1 MMKTYMTRI
10 LTVLM
15 LMMFSM
21 GASADVKIFFGEK
34 GEELKTGETKIQGD
48 NGTIAIEQKASDDG
62 SSTTIYL
69 TFTPNNGYTISSD
82 NIEVYAVISTGSG
95 STRTPE
101 ISGDPLK
108 LNEESSKDP
117 EKRYSVKIDSK
128 LGLWIKV
135 AKFGSGSKG
144 NRDVTNPTYYAL
156 HQNGKGYLRV
166 NGEGSVS
173 LSNDGTFRYGNIF
186 DNNGSSLWVY
196 TSDGYLKNNY
206 FYLNVANN
214 STLYLSVDPVTQW
227 TLEDIDGQTKKHV
240 KINDGANDLYLCN
253 DNNTIKLATSPSSYY
268 NACPITLTEQSWSGP
283 TTSDLTLQSPQLIT
297 YLRGYF
303 TQKFNYSFVNDAGA
317 TVSENNKERRVYAT
331 YSYTSGGDSNKGTDW
346 DISSDGIIYNLKASG
361 DVAVTATYDVLPSDP
376 IALALHP
383 AASSMS
389 NRKFTIKQKALSPTA
404 NMDYLIFS
412 IKGGD
417 DYRYPYDDGIA
428 QDNPVKANGKG
439 GTTNASV
446 LTDPLNDGLG
456 RNQQISWNITTD
468 DAGFCM
474 FQNTSTGRYL
484 YFYEPKST
492 SGSFG
497 ELRVGATTLPTDA
510 TLSQYKFRLYKTSTT
525 DYSTCYFII
534 PYSKLFAIYKSDG
547 IASDLYASLNITDYK
562 TDNTIRLFK
571 SNDNSKWCIYKYEAE
586 YRVRTDFTFSGPAS
600 TDATGNVTF
609 TSSDGWYG
617 KYIKES
623 PKDGGGQRGLV
634 VSGSYNTNKVN
645 YIWTVIGLDDY
656 IDHTDWT
663 TGDGGYVKTIEN
675 NKTFTFNVTSLPVST
690 ASGTIQLQLRGG
702 EEDKNS
708 TTNPYKWSGKKT
720 LGFTILGN
728 GTVEFTEI
736 SSLSEITSS
745 GGAYRLTGNASGTPG
760 VSSFSGILDGNGYT
774 ISGLTAPL
782 FTTLNNGT
790 VRNLNVSGVSIAGHA
805 GPTGA
810 IAGTANGG
818 SRIYN
823 VGILD
828 GSVGSSGVCGG
839 LVGVLDGSA
848 RVVNCFSYANIT
860 SGTTVGG
867 IVGENKFAT
876 TTADMRTMV
885 MNCMFYGDFDI
896 NNTIDRAPIYNG
908 KIITNRGDNNGVS
921 NFNYFWAGA
930 DYVQKQKINTYNC
943 ALSAETRYLQ
953 RFEFFR
959 NLLNSNREVAAWW
972 ATGSRNNK
980 NEMMKWVMEPD
991 QIGTSTP
998 YPILKAPG
1006 RYKSVVYIDDLQIN
1020 EVTHT
1025 GTSNSTNPRLSTL
1038 NVTIEMGNGAVYEH
1052 PTNASIVN
1060 SSLTL
1065 DILDKDPDH
1074 FNFNYKKV
1082 QLPYYNDVGTKN
1094 YTGNRVVTGWKIVR
1108 ISDGS
1113 HHFSKANA
1121 DATAEVSDEGDITLT
1136 TPYNFADRHCTDK
1149 DLYSVSGRIFNQGAY
1164 WDVPEGVTAIT
1175 IQPYWAKAA
1184 YLADAYADVTYNQNM
1199 NTSYNVPNVG
1209 GGQIYTNGDSYDI
1222 NGENQVVYTSI
1233 SSAIG
1238 SSALNPN
1245 TSHTVYDYA
1254 VVLVGNY
1261 HQYYTEKAAIGGSF
1275 PYTVTSIDRDG
1286 DNEPD
1291 YSYILRFDNRCVTH
1305 PVRVDF
1311 LNIPGLGMAQKS
1323 SGGTGTYNF
1332 GIMQPKG
1339 WFEATNT
1346 ALFRVTQ
1353 LEYDLKGRSMAPMI
1367 LQGGVIEQWVTYA
1380 QGSGEA
1386 NAVEYYHVGGNVWF
1400 KEFHIGAHQDRQD
1413 VVSPH
1418 PPISVTGG
1426 DYEEFYLT
1434 GLYNTPTNN
1443 YDDNAECYIN
1453 GGHFGKVAGTGY
1465 QGLGASG
1472 GNSKGDIIWQ
1482 IDNAD
1487 IDEFYAGG
1495 INAAHKAEGNIY
1507 TVISNS
1513 RVDQFCGGPKFG
1525 DMNSDKK
1532 VVTNATDCTFR
1543 TFFGAGFGGNSYNRR
1558 YPTNQTNKVNI
1569 DWNSWVQGNDG
1580 LKYRY
1585 DSGKGGVETR
1595 IDYQFLPMSDN
1606 TSNVCRLFVDY
1617 VSFSLATTHDV
1628 TSKLTDCTI
1637 TKSPLGSLDLFEGCI
1652 GNFYGGGS
1660 LGKVDGP
1667 VKSTLINCTVEGNA
1681 FGAGYS
1687 ASTPKVG
1694 VMDNS
1699 FQKQPH
1705 YDENLGAYLEA
1716 KLPATTP
1723 YTWEHRNVVNSKETA
1738 INTTNHIL
1746 YTSEDLTA
1754 LGKVTGTATLNIEG
1768 TTTVAGNVYG
1778 GGEES
1783 DVAGNTQVTISNGTI
1798 GNGSSIDVEHGNVFG
1813 GGKGSSEN
1821 YECDKA
1827 MVGVNNAGAGVDPG
1841 TDENK
1846 DKGTKV
1852 TISNGTVYGNVY
1864 GGGEVGRVEWNTQ
1877 VTIGTAGDTQNT
1889 PTVNGNVFGAGAG
1902 VETHGYSA
1910 LVRGNSTVLVQ
1921 GKAKVLQNV
1930 YGGGEKATVG
1940 RYWVKGINNM
1950 DGDNVIEE
1958 AKPVPDDLPVGM
1970 PYKQQSGGKCKVIIQ
1985 DNAQIGPDDGGTKTA
2000 GHVFGAGKGVVP
2012 GTYNYTSFSGAS
2024 RKSYP
2029 YRMALYDSEKYSDDQ
2044 KNVTWEYFDPD
2055 NKDTNLNIWEYFN
2068 TEEKYL
2074 TFLQT
2079 LALVTNSNV
2088 TIDGSS
2094 IVKGSVYGGSE
2105 SGYVQHD
2112 TKVTVSGGTIGTTDL
2127 GGAYFGNVYGGGKGD
2142 AENTGTNNNYL
2153 AAGIVKGCTKVKIEG
2168 GTILH
2173 NIYGGG
2179 AYGSVGVFDYNATTG
2194 LPTGL
2199 KTTAPTNSGKTEIYI
2214 TGGTIGTTGKENG
2227 MIFGSS
2233 RGNVGA
2239 PNSIHDKLAWVYD
2252 THVAIGDTTENAT
2265 ITTAAPLIRGSIY
2278 GGGENGHNLNNSYV
2292 RINGGTIGISE
2303 GEPVT
2308 SGGVEYSGAAYPYRG
2323 NVYGGGCGTDKY
2335 YASGVAGQ
2343 GHTLNDGLGDT
2354 FNPKAGIVQG
2364 NAFVN
2369 MTAGYVVHNVY
2380 GAGAMGSVGKLN
2392 TDGTVTGGTTTINI
2406 SGGTIGVDGT
2416 KGDGNVFGAARGDV
2430 DAISNEAA
2438 LVRKAT
2444 DVSISGSALI
2454 KGNVYGGGELGCVGT
2469 YSISDDMRTF
2479 TWQDTDGTN
2488 NTAANSDNKNTGIC
2502 NVIIDGSSAV
2512 INGHVF
2518 GAGKGKDDTF
2528 WCEKGIAYRTIVN
2541 VKNGTVNGNVYGG
2554 GEVGRVETDTKVKIG
2569 DGDGT
2574 EGGEIAPTITGS
2586 VFGGGA
2592 GVETH
2597 GYSALV
2603 RGNTT
2608 VNVEGNAA
2616 VGHSVY
2622 GGGEIASVGKYGLD
2636 AQNMPSILQGG
2647 GYCYVTVQGY
2657 ATIAEDVFGAGKGVT
2672 PHFDKDNQ
2680 DETKR
2685 SRRMTLKSGWKDRV
2699 GADRFDWNYLTDEA
2713 AYSTYLET
2721 LALATHPEVTID
2733 GSAEVSGSVFGG
2745 GELGLTKGS
2754 VVVTIQGGTITEDV
2768 YGGGKLANTN
2778 TTNSVDTNGDGVA
2791 DTTVDPTTTLNLYG
2805 GLINGDAYGGGL
2817 GQKTG
2822 FYDANGAIATSDIEA
2837 TVYGDITVNLGSI
2850 ETPATEENAAV
2861 LGPATKFNIR
2871 YEETGDKDEA
2881 NNPIKVVQSGRVFG
2895 CNNLNGSPQGDV
2907 AVNVYRTVAGTLEGL
2922 PNTRTAA
2929 ESYKKKEGDA
2939 GYVAPTYE
2947 LAAVYGGGNLADY
2960 TATDKKASVIIH
2972 TCDVSVQHVY
2982 GGGNAAVVPE
2992 TDVLVKG
2999 AYEIEHVF
3007 GGGNGKDKYKKGN
3020 EWIINAGA
3028 NVSTN
3033 TNTLLIGGYIHEAY
3047 GGSNEKG
3054 TIGGNV
3060 TINTDSKDE
3069 RCVCDLELVKLYGAG
3084 KNADIDGDL
3093 IVVLDCAPETK
3104 TEEIYGGAE
3113 NANVRGNVELTITSG
3128 SFGKVFGGNNQSG
3141 AIFGHIILNIEETS
3155 CRPIII
3161 DELYG
3166 CGNNAA
3172 YSVYGYKEGTDADG
3186 YKIYV
3191 PRTSL
3196 DDGVAVTFNKDENQ
3210 TAHTTPQYA
3219 DPQVNIISCT
3229 SIGKVFGGGYGS
3241 GATVYGN
3248 PTVNINQIYGKAYD
3262 GNAYTATATTLG
3274 EIGEVFGG
3282 GNEANVVG
3290 NTTVNV
3296 GTVDKVNLHLSVDKS
3311 GNYTMSEDSKD
3322 VVGANIT
3329 GNVYGGGNQAEVT
3342 GNTNVN
3348 IGRQATGTPTP

>member
-1 MMKTYMTRI
+1 M
-10 LTVLM
+10 LM

-21 GASADVKIFFGEK
+21 SASADVKIFFGEK
-34 GEELKTGETKIQGD
+34 GEELKTGETKIQAD

-62 SSTTIYL
+62 SQTAIYL
-69 TFTPNNGYTISSD
+69 TFTPETGYTISSD

-101 ISGDPLK
+101 ISGDPLG
-108 LNEESSKDP
+108 LTEESSKAP

-128 LGLWIKV
+128 LGLWIKKAEFV
-135 AKFGSGSKG
+135 SGSKG

-166 NGEGSVS
+166 NGEASVS
-173 LSNDGTFRYGNIF
+173 LTNHSTFYYGNIF
-186 DNNGSSLWVY
+186 SNDGSSLWVL

-206 FYLNVANN
+206 FYLNVANY

-227 TLEDIDGQTKKHV
+227 TLEDIDGQTKKHI
-240 KINDGANDLYLCN
+240 KIKNGTEDLYLCN

-268 NACPITLTEQSWSGP
+268 NACPITLTEKKWSGP

-303 TQKFNYSFVNDAGA
+303 TQNIDYSFVNDAGT
-317 TVSENNKERRVYAT
+317 TVSEKGKDRRVYAT
-331 YSYTSGGDSNKGTDW
+331 YNYVSGGSNKGTDW
-346 DISSDGIIYNLKASG
+346 DITSDGIIYNKKAK
-361 DVAVTATYDVLPSDP
+361 DNVAVTATYNVLPADP
-376 IALALHP
+376 IALASHST
-383 AASSMS
+383 ASSVS
-389 NRKFTIKQKALSPTA
+389 RKFTIQQKTLSPTA
-404 NMDYLIFS
+404 DMDYLFFS

-417 DYRYPYDDGIA
+417 DYRYPYDDGIT
-428 QDNPVKANGKG
+428 QDSPVKANGKG
-439 GTTNASV
+439 GTGNTSV
-446 LTDPLNDGLG
+446 LSDPLNDGSG

-675 NKTFTFNVTSLPVST
+675 NKTFTFNISSLPLST

-745 GGAYRLTGNASGTPG
+745 GGAYRLTGNASGTPV

-860 SGTTVGG
+860 NGTTVGG

-885 MNCMFYGDFDI
+885 MNCMFYGDI
-896 NNTIDRAPIYNG
+896 TGGTSKAPIYNG
-908 KIITNRGDNNGVS
+908 KIITNRSDQSGVS
-921 NFNYFWAGA
+921 NFNYFWADA
-930 DYVQKQKINTYNC
+930 SYVQNRHIDVYNC
-943 ALSAETRYLQ
+943 ALSAETRFLQ

-959 NLLNSNREVAAWW
+959 HMLNSNRALAAWW
-972 ATGSRNNK
+972 ATGSRDNQE
-980 NEMMKWVMEPD
+980 EMMKWVLEPS
-991 QIGTSTP
+991 QIGTATP
-998 YPILKAPG
+998 YPILKKQGYYP
-1006 RYKSVVYIDDLQIN
+1006 SVVNNNSATTSSDNSSVIDYTESTAPETPETIKTLS
-1020 EVTHT
+1020 VT
-1025 GTSNSTNPRLSTL
+1025 LSGEGIT
-1038 NVTIEMGNGAVYEH
+1038 T
-1052 PTNASIVN
+1052 T
-1060 SSLTL
+1060 SLTL
-1065 DILDKDPDH
+1065 PITDKDPNH
-1074 FNFNYKKV
+1074 FNFNYHKV
-1082 QLPYYNDVGTKN
+1082 QLPYFNDVGTGN
-1094 YTGNRVVTGWKIVR
+1094 YTNNKVVTGWEITVSGGANSFSTG
-1108 ISDGS
+1108 SDAS
-1113 HHFSKANA
+1113 ASVT
-1121 DATAEVSDEGDITLT
+1121 DGDITLT
-1136 TPYNFADRHCTDK
+1136 TPYNFADRKSTEK
-1149 DLYSVSGRIFNQGAY
+1149 DNYANSGRIFNQGAY
-1164 WDVPEGVTAIT
+1164 YDVPEGVTSIT
-1175 IQPYWAKAA
+1175 IKPHWAKCV
-1184 YLADAYADVTYNQNM
+1184 YVSDAYPDVVYNQDM
-1199 NTSYNVPNVG
+1199 GGATNVTTVG
-1209 GGQIYTNGDSYDI
+1209 GGERYKNDNYYTI
-1222 NGENQVVYTSI
+1222 NGSSQKVYTSMGN
-1233 SSAIG
+1233 AVN
-1238 SSALNPN
+1238 ALNP
-1245 TSHTVYDYA
+1245 SGSVYDNA
-1254 VVLVGNY
+1254 IVLVGNV
-1261 HQYYTEKAAIGGSF
+1261 HSLSLSSEASNK
-1275 PYTVTSIDRDG
+1275 PYTIMSIDLDN

-1291 YSYILRFDNRCVTH
+1291 YSYILRFDGRKRVH
-1305 PVRVDF
+1305 PVRSDF
-1311 LNIPGLGMAQKS
+1311 LNIIGLGMAQKS
-1323 SGGTGTYNF
+1323 NGGTGTYNF
-1332 GIMQPKG
+1332 GIMQPLG
-1339 WFEATNT
+1339 WFESTNT
-1346 ALFRVTQ
+1346 SVFRVTQ
-1353 LEYDLKGRSMAPMI
+1353 FEYDYGGENGSKPRENSPMI
-1367 LQGGVIEQWVTYA
+1367 LQGGVIEQWVTT
-1380 QGSGEA
+1380 GGTETKHKEA
-1386 NAVEYYHVGGNVWF
+1386 KSVTYYHVGGNVWF
-1400 KEFHIGAHQDRQD
+1400 KEFHIGVHQDKTQD
-1413 VVSPH
+1413 EFVSPH

-1426 DYEEFYLT
+1426 DFNEFYLT
-1434 GLYNTPTNN
+1434 GLYNTPNAN
-1443 YDDNAECYIN
+1443 YADNAECYIN
-1453 GGHFGKVAGTGY
+1453 GGRFNKVAGTGM
-1465 QGLGASG
+1465 QGLGKSG
-1472 GNSKGDIIWQ
+1472 GADNTGNIIWQ

-1487 IDEFYAGG
+1487 INEFYAGG
-1495 INAAHKAEGNIY
+1495 TNAAHKAEGNIW

-1513 RVDQFCGGPKFG
+1513 RVDLFCGGPKFG
-1525 DMNSDKK
+1525 DMNADKT
-1532 VVTNATDCTFR
+1532 VVTNATNCTFR
-1543 TFFGAGFGGNSYNRR
+1543 AFFGAGYGGNSYNRR
-1558 YPTNQTNKVNI
+1558 YPTNKSNVTNLTNPT
-1569 DWNSWVQGNDG
+1569 WNGWVSGQYTK
-1580 LKYRY
+1580 KYDAKY
-1585 DSGKGGVETR
+1585 NGVETR
-1595 IDYQFLPMSDN
+1595 IDYQFLPMSGN
-1606 TSNVCRLFVDY
+1606 TSNVARLFVDY
-1617 VSFSLATTHDV
+1617 VSFSLATTYGV
-1628 TSKLTDCTI
+1628 TSKLTGCTI
-1637 TKSPLGSLDLFEGCI
+1637 TKSPLGTLDLFEGCI

-1667 VKSTLINCTVEGNA
+1667 VNSTLTDCTVEGNV

-1687 ASTPKVG
+1687 ATLPTVA

-1699 FQKQPH
+1699 FQTEPY
-1705 YDENLGAYLEA
+1705 YDGNLGAYLDA
-1716 KLPATTP
+1716 VLPTTET
-1723 YTWEHRNVVNSKETA
+1723 YTWQHADVVNSAKA
-1738 INTTNHIL
+1738 INTTDHIL
-1746 YTSEDLTA
+1746 YTTEDLTT
-1754 LGKVTGTATLNIEG
+1754 LGTVTGNATLNIEG

-1783 DVAGNTQVTISNGTI
+1783 NVEGNTEVTMSDGTI
-1798 GNGSSIDVEHGNVFG
+1798 GNGSSIDDEHGNVFG

-1827 MVGVNNAGAGVDPG
+1827 MVGVNNDGAGADPAA
-1841 TDENK
+1841 EANK
-1846 DKGTKV
+1846 EKGTKV
-1852 TISNGTVYGNVY
+1852 IITDGTVNGNVY
-1864 GGGEVGRVEWNTQ
+1864 GGGELGRVEWNTQ
-1877 VTIGTAGDTQNT
+1877 VTIGTKNDANESAR
-1889 PTVNGNVFGAGAG
+1889 PVISGNVFGAGAG

-1940 RYWVKGINNM
+1940 RYWVKGIN
-1950 DGDNVIEE
+1950 DNVDG
-1958 AKPVPDDLPVGM
+1958 APTAPSDLPTGM
-1970 PYKQQSGGKCKVIIQ
+1970 PYQQQSGGKCTVIIQ

-2000 GHVFGAGKGVVP
+2000 GHVFGAGKGVLPQFVE
-2012 GTYNYTSFSGAS
+2012 SGEGQS
-2024 RKSYP
+2024 QKMVKGDGVLP
-2029 YRMALYDSEKYSDDQ
+2029 DQ
-2044 KNVTWEYFDPD
+2044 LVAFTADETHATAEDA
-2055 NKDTNLNIWEYFN
+2055 
-2068 TEEKYL
+2068 YL
-2074 TFLQT
+2074 EFLQT

-2088 TIDGSS
+2088 TIDGSAT
-2094 IVKGSVYGGSE
+2094 VKGSVYGGSE
-2105 SGYVQHD
+2105 SGYVQHN
-2112 TKVTVSGGTIGTTDL
+2112 TNVIVKGGTIGTTDL
-2127 GGAYFGNVYGGGKGD
+2127 GGAYYGNVYGGGKGD
-2142 AENTGTNNNYL
+2142 ADYTGSQKNYFV
-2153 AAGIVKGCTKVKIEG
+2153 AGIVKGSTKVTIQNTMNGESILYSPN
-2168 GTILH
+2168 ILH
-2173 NIYGGG
+2173 NVYGGG
-2179 AYGSVGVFDYNATTG
+2179 AYGTVGVFDYGNDG
-2194 LPTGL
+2194 LPTAL
-2199 KTTAPTNSGKTEIYI
+2199 NANAPENSGKTEIHI

-2233 RGNVGA
+2233 RGDVGDE
-2239 PNSIHDKLAWVYD
+2239 NSIHNKLAWVYD

-2265 ITTAAPLIRGSIY
+2265 ISIATPLIRGSIY
-2278 GGGENGHNLNNSYV
+2278 GGGENGHNFRNSYV
-2292 RINGGTIGISE
+2292 RINGGTIGIPT
-2303 GEPVT
+2303 GDNVT
-2308 SGGVEYSGAAYPYRG
+2308 VTNSDNSTTTYEAYKYPYRG

-2569 DGDGT
+2569 DGDGA
-2574 EGGEIAPTITGS
+2574 EGEEIAPTITGS

-2636 AQNMPSILQGG
+2636 AENMPSILQGG
-2647 GYCYVTVQGY
+2647 GYCYVTVKGN
-2657 ATIAEDVFGAGKGVT
+2657 AAIAEDVFGAGKGVT
-2672 PHFDKDNQ
+2672 PHFDKDNS

-2685 SRRMTLKSGWKDRV
+2685 SRRMTLKSGWKDKV

-2733 GSAEVSGSVFGG
+2733 GSAAISGSVFGG

-2850 ETPATEENAAV
+2850 ETPASEGNPAV
-2861 LGPATKFNIR
+2861 LGPATKFNIH
-2871 YEETGDKDEA
+2871 YEDTGDKDEA
-2881 NNPIKVVQSGRVFG
+2881 NQPIKVVQSGRVFG

-2907 AVNVYRTVAGTLEGL
+2907 TVNVYRTVAGTLEGL

-2960 TATDKKASVIIH
+2960 TATGKKANVIIH

-2982 GGGNAAVVPE
+2982 GGGNAAAVPE

-3007 GGGNGKDKYKKGN
+3007 GGGNGKDMYKRAN
-3020 EWIINAGA
+3020 EWIPNPGA
-3028 NVSTN
+3028 NVLTN

-3141 AIFGHIILNIEETS
+3141 AIFGHIILNIEETG

-3172 YSVYGYKEGTDADG
+3172 YSVYGYKESTDADG

-3191 PRTSL
+3191 PRTSEN
-3196 DDGVAVTFNKDENQ
+3196 DGTAVTFNKDANQ
-3210 TAHTTPQYA
+3210 TAHTTPKYA
-3219 DPQVNIISCT
+3219 DPQLNIISCT

-3241 GATVYGN
+3241 GAVVYGN

-3290 NTTVNV
+3290 NTNVNIGTASTVQLHELIKSD
-3296 GTVDKVNLHLSVDKS
+3296 GTYKMS
-3311 GNYTMSEDSKD
+3311 GAKP
-3322 VVGANIT
+3322 VLGANIT

-3348 IGRQATGTPTP
+3348 IGRSVTP

>member
-1 MMKTYMTRI
+1 M
-10 LTVLM
+10 LM

-48 NGTIAIEQKASDDG
+48 NGIIAIEQKTSDDG

-69 TFTPNNGYTISSD
+69 TFSPDNGYTISSD

-101 ISGDPLK
+101 ISGDPLG
-108 LNEESSKDP
+108 LTEETSKAP

-128 LGLWIKV
+128 LGLWIKKAEFV
-135 AKFGSGSKG
+135 SGSKG

-240 KINDGANDLYLCN
+240 KINNGTADLYLCN

-456 RNQQISWNITTD
+456 RNRQISWNITTD

-675 NKTFTFNVTSLPVST
+675 NKTFTFNISSLSLST

-702 EEDKNS
+702 ENDKNS
-708 TTNPYKWSGKKT
+708 PTNPYIWSGKKT

-885 MNCMFYGDFDI
+885 MNCMFYGDI
-896 NNTIDRAPIYNG
+896 TGGTSKAPIYNG
-908 KIITNRGDNNGVS
+908 KIITNRSDQSGVS
-921 NFNYFWAGA
+921 NFNYFLA
-930 DYVQKQKINTYNC
+930 DASYVQNRHIDVYNC
-943 ALSAETRYLQ
+943 ALSAEKRFLL

-959 NLLNSNREVAAWW
+959 HMLNSNRALAAWW
-972 ATGSRNNK
+972 ATGSRDNQE
-980 NEMMKWVMEPD
+980 EMMKWVLEPS
-991 QIGTSTP
+991 QIGTATP
-998 YPILKAPG
+998 YPILKKQGYYP
-1006 RYKSVVYIDDLQIN
+1006 SVVNNNSATTSSDNSSVIDYTESTAPETPETIKTLS
-1020 EVTHT
+1020 VT
-1025 GTSNSTNPRLSTL
+1025 LSGEGIT
-1038 NVTIEMGNGAVYEH
+1038 T
-1052 PTNASIVN
+1052 T
-1060 SSLTL
+1060 SLTL
-1065 DILDKDPDH
+1065 PITDKDPNH
-1074 FNFNYKKV
+1074 FNFNYHKV
-1082 QLPYYNDVGTKN
+1082 QLPYFNDVGTGN
-1094 YTGNRVVTGWKIVR
+1094 YTNNKVVTGWEITVSGGANSFSTG
-1108 ISDGS
+1108 SDAS
-1113 HHFSKANA
+1113 ASVT
-1121 DATAEVSDEGDITLT
+1121 DGDITLT
-1136 TPYNFADRHCTDK
+1136 TPYNFADRKSTEK
-1149 DLYSVSGRIFNQGAY
+1149 DNYANSGRIFNQGAY
-1164 WDVPEGVTAIT
+1164 YDVPEGVTSIT
-1175 IQPYWAKAA
+1175 IKPHWAKCV
-1184 YLADAYADVTYNQNM
+1184 YVSDAYPDVVYNSGM
-1199 NTSYNVPNVG
+1199 GGATNVTTVG
-1209 GGQIYTNGDSYDI
+1209 GGQRFENGKKYNLVTCTRDDQ
-1222 NGENQVVYTSI
+1222 NGQVVYTSMGN
-1233 SSAIG
+1233 AVT
-1238 SSALNPN
+1238 ALNPN
-1245 TSHTVYDYA
+1245 PSDSVYRNA
-1254 VVLVGNY
+1254 IVLVGNV
-1261 HQYYTEKAAIGGSF
+1261 HSTSVSSTASDKPFTIM
-1275 PYTVTSIDRDG
+1275 SIDLDK

-1291 YSYILRFDNRCVTH
+1291 YSYILRFDSRVRVH

-1311 LNIPGLGMAQKS
+1311 LNVIGLGMAQKS
-1323 SGGTGTYNF
+1323 NGGTGTYNF
-1332 GIMQPKG
+1332 GIMQPYG
-1339 WFEATNT
+1339 WFEVTNT
-1346 ALFRVTQ
+1346 GLFRVTQ
-1353 LEYDLKGRSMAPMI
+1353 LEYDHVGRVSAPMI

-1380 QGSGEA
+1380 QSGSEA

-1400 KEFHIGAHQDRQD
+1400 KEFHIGQHQDRTEANAY
-1413 VVSPH
+1413 SPH

-1472 GNSKGDIIWQ
+1472 GNGKGDIIWQ

-1543 TFFGAGFGGNSYNRR
+1543 TFFGAGYGGNSYNRK
-1558 YPTNQTNKVNI
+1558 YPANQTNKVNI
-1569 DWNSWVQGNDG
+1569 DWDSWVQGNDG

-1595 IDYQFLPMSDN
+1595 IDYQFLPMSGN
-1606 TSNVCRLFVDY
+1606 TLNVCRLFVDY
-1617 VSFSLATTHDV
+1617 VSFSLATTHNV
-1628 TSKLTDCTI
+1628 TSKLTGCTI
-1637 TKSPLGSLDLFEGCI
+1637 TKSPLGSLDLFDECL

-1660 LGKVDGP
+1660 LGKVEGP
-1667 VKSTLINCTVEGNA
+1667 VKSTLIDCTVEGNA

-1687 ASTPKVG
+1687 ATLPTVG
-1694 VMDNS
+1694 VMNNY
-1699 FQKQPH
+1699 FQTQPH

-1723 YTWEHRNVVNSKETA
+1723 YKWAQRDVVNSTETA
-1738 INTTNHIL
+1738 INTTDHIL
-1746 YTSEDLTA
+1746 YTTEDLTA
-1754 LGKVTGTATLNIEG
+1754 LGKVTGTAKLNIEG

-1783 DVAGNTQVTISNGTI
+1783 NVEGNTEVTMSDGTI
-1798 GNGSSIDVEHGNVFG
+1798 GNSSSADVDHGNVFG

-1958 AKPVPDDLPVGM
+1958 AKPVPENLPVGM

-2000 GHVFGAGKGVVP
+2000 GHVFGAGKGVLPQFVE
-2012 GTYNYTSFSGAS
+2012 SGEGQS
-2024 RKSYP
+2024 
-2029 YRMALYDSEKYSDDQ
+2029 Q
-2044 KNVTWEYFDPD
+2044 KMVKGDGVLPD
-2055 NKDTNLNIWEYFN
+2055 RLDAFTADE
-2068 TEEKYL
+2068 THATAEDAYL
-2074 TFLQT
+2074 EFLQT

-2088 TIDGSS
+2088 TIDGSAT
-2094 IVKGSVYGGSE
+2094 VKGSVYGGSE
-2105 SGYVQHD
+2105 SGYVQHN
-2112 TKVTVSGGTIGTTDL
+2112 TNVIVKGGTIGTTDL
-2127 GGAYFGNVYGGGKGD
+2127 GGAYYGNVYGGGKGD
-2142 AENTGTNNNYL
+2142 ADYTGSQKNYFV
-2153 AAGIVKGCTKVKIEG
+2153 AGIVKGSTKVTIQNTMDGESILYSPN
-2168 GTILH
+2168 ILH
-2173 NIYGGG
+2173 NVYGGG
-2179 AYGSVGVFDYNATTG
+2179 AYGTVGVFDYGNDG
-2194 LPTGL
+2194 LPTAL
-2199 KTTAPTNSGKTEIYI
+2199 NANAPENSGKTEIHI

-2233 RGNVGA
+2233 RGDVGDE
-2239 PNSIHDKLAWVYD
+2239 NSIHNKLAWVYD

-2265 ITTAAPLIRGSIY
+2265 ISIATPLIRGSIY
-2278 GGGENGHNLNNSYV
+2278 GGGENGHNFRNSYV
-2292 RINGGTIGISE
+2292 RINGGTIGIPT
-2303 GEPVT
+2303 GDNVT
-2308 SGGVEYSGAAYPYRG
+2308 VTNSDNSTTTYEAYNYPYRG

-2380 GAGAMGSVGKLN
+2380 GAGAMGSVGTATSGGK
-2392 TDGTVTGGTTTINI
+2392 TTVTI
-2406 SGGTIGVDGT
+2406 SGGRVGYDGT
-2416 KGDGNVFGAARGDV
+2416 RNGNVFGAARGEYGTSTAESGLANV
-2430 DAISNEAA
+2430 RETEVNIS
-2438 LVRKAT
+2438 
-2444 DVSISGSALI
+2444 
-2454 KGNVYGGGELGCVGT
+2454 
-2469 YSISDDMRTF
+2469 
-2479 TWQDTDGTN
+2479 
-2488 NTAANSDNKNTGIC
+2488 
-2502 NVIIDGSSAV
+2502 
-2512 INGHVF
+2512 
-2518 GAGKGKDDTF
+2518 
-2528 WCEKGIAYRTIVN
+2528 
-2541 VKNGTVNGNVYGG
+2541 
-2554 GEVGRVETDTKVKIG
+2554 
-2569 DGDGT
+2569 
-2574 EGGEIAPTITGS
+2574 
-2586 VFGGGA
+2586 
-2592 GVETH
+2592 
-2597 GYSALV
+2597 
-2603 RGNTT
+2603 
-2608 VNVEGNAA
+2608 
-2616 VGHSVY
+2616 
-2622 GGGEIASVGKYGLD
+2622 
-2636 AQNMPSILQGG
+2636 
-2647 GYCYVTVQGY
+2647 Y
-2657 ATIAEDVFGAGKGVT
+2657 ATTPAGDDANKTTQLIA
-2672 PHFDKDNQ
+2672 
-2680 DETKR
+2680 
-2685 SRRMTLKSGWKDRV
+2685 
-2699 GADRFDWNYLTDEA
+2699 
-2713 AYSTYLET
+2713 
-2721 LALATHPEVTID
+2721 
-2733 GSAEVSGSVFGG
+2733 GSVFGG
-2745 GELGLTKGS
+2745 GESGTVKENVAVNMTGGLILEDLYGGGALAHTQTSNWNTTNNTWAEGKTS
-2754 VVVTIQGGTITEDV
+2754 ASNTTTVNLLGGTIH
-2768 YGGGKLANTN
+2768 
-2778 TTNSVDTNGDGVA
+2778 
-2791 DTTVDPTTTLNLYG
+2791 
-2805 GLINGDAYGGGL
+2805 GDAYGGGL
-2817 GQKTG
+2817 GQKKD

-2850 ETPATEENAAV
+2850 VTPATETEPAE
-2861 LGPATKFNIR
+2861 LGPATAFDIR
-2871 YEETGDKDEA
+2871 YEDTGDKDEA

-2907 AVNVYRTVAGTLEGL
+2907 TVNVYRTVAGTLEGD
-2922 PNTRTAA
+2922 PIARTAV
-2929 ESYKKKEGDA
+2929 ENYKKKEDDA

-2960 TATDKKASVIIH
+2960 TATGKKASVIIH

-2982 GGGNAAVVPE
+2982 GGGNAAAVPE

-3007 GGGNGKDKYKKGN
+3007 GGGNGKDMYKRAN
-3020 EWIINAGA
+3020 EWIPNPGA
-3028 NVSTN
+3028 NVLTN

-3172 YSVYGYKEGTDADG
+3172 YSVYGYKESTDADG

-3191 PRTSL
+3191 PRTSA
-3196 DDGVAVTFNKDENQ
+3196 DDGVAVTFNKDETQ

-3219 DPQVNIISCT
+3219 DPQLNIISCT

-3241 GATVYGN
+3241 GAIVYGN

-3296 GTVDKVNLHLSVDKS
+3296 GTVSTVQLHQSYDKTTGYSMS
-3311 GNYTMSEDSKD
+3311 GNQT
-3322 VVGANIT
+3322 VIGANIT
-3329 GNVYGGGNQAEVT
+3329 GNVYGGGNKAEVT

-3348 IGRQATGTPTP
+3348 IGRSVTP